1 MTVFKNDKELFQ
13 FIQEHLYVAAVCDIL
28 DETGYRNQ
36 AMHQRLRPLLMD
48 INHCGFVGR
57 ARTFHWIETDTISEE
72 DPYGLE
78 IEAMDSLKA
87 GDVVVHST
95 DYNGTNAPWGEL
107 MSTVSK
113 NKGVVGCICDS
124 QVRDCVKII
133 EMNFPVFYAGIRP
146 LDSKGRG
153 LVVGYDVPIQCGGVT
168 VHPGDLI
175 FSDFDG
181 IVVVPKEVELE
192 VFIRAKEKVE
202 SENHSRLELQNGS
215 TLRDVYNKYK
225 SL

>member
-13 FIQEHLYVAAVCDIL
+13 FIQEQLYVAAVCDIL
-28 DETGYRNQ
+28 DEAGYRNQ

-48 INHCGFVGR
+48 INNCGFVGR

-87 GDVVVHST
+87 GDVVVIST

-107 MSTVSK
+107 MSTISK
-113 NKGVVGCICDS
+113 NKGVVEGICDS

-133 EMNFPVFYAGIRP
+133 EMNFPVFYASCGHWIVRAGAWWLVMMCPFNAGGLRSIRVI
-146 LDSKGRG
+146 SSS
-153 LVVGYDVPIQCGGVT
+153 PI
-168 VHPGDLI
+168 LMALWL
-175 FSDFDG
+175 
-181 IVVVPKEVELE
+181 VPKEVELE
-192 VFIRAKEKVE
+192 VFIRAKEKVA